1 MRSALSAALIVAM
14 TGAARADEPAPMY
27 ACHAPAAD
35 AKITVQFKPET
46 SIRDLVTWAVGFTC
60 KNIVLSSEA
69 ERAAPRVTI
78 LAPKPLTPKQAL
90 ALFVD
95 TLETAGLVVTV
106 KADSILI
113 KPGASL
119 PQHCPEVSSAAPPT
133 GSELSPYPSA
143 APPKDPNQKLI
154 DEGVYTSDDVH
165 YEVSRPLAE
174 AVFAKPAELAKQAR
188 LVPAVANGKPDGIKL
203 YAIRPDSVL
212 AKLGIQNGDTLHT
225 VNGKTTDTL
234 DHASEAYASLRGAKK
249 VEVQLVRRGKPL
261 VLTYTVAPN

>member
-78 LAPKPLTPKQAL
+78 LAPHPVTPKQAL
-90 ALFVD
+90 ALFTD
-95 TLETAGLVVTV
+95 ALETAGLVVTV
-106 KADSILI
+106 KPDSILI
-113 KPGASL
+113 KPGPSL
-119 PQHCPEVSSAAPPT
+119 PVHCPDVAAASTAVAPATTDPT
-133 GSELSPYPSA
+133 
-143 APPKDPNQKLI
+143 QKLI
-154 DEGVYTSDDVH
+154 DEGVFTSDDVH
-165 YEVSRPLAE
+165 YEVSRPLVE
-174 AVFAKPAELAKQAR
+174 AVFANPAGLAKQAR
-188 LVPAVANGKPDGIKL
+188 LVPSVANGKPDGIKL

-212 AKLGIQNGDTLHT
+212 AKLGIQNGGTLHT